1 MTGHNQLSGTIEI
14 RELLSTYR
22 HLHHPSTRPPLQA
35 RSDLGWIQYL
45 PESRWRGY
53 CLRLDNLPSTTST
66 TPIDTLRHRQE
77 PPSLDPLLQHS
88 LGRGLEQVQS
98 VQQPDQPHLLLWPPK
113 FLSCRPRRGRAVSRQ
128 MESPSTGPGSQ

>member
-14 RELLSTYR
+14 RELLSIYR
-22 HLHHPSTRPPLQA
+22 HLHHPSIRPPLLA
-35 RSDLGWIQYL
+35 RSDPGWIQYL

-66 TPIDTLRHRQE
+66 TLIDTLRHRQE

-88 LGRGLEQVQS
+88 LGRGLEQVQP
-98 VQQPDQPHLLLWPPK
+98 VHQPGQPHILEPPK
-113 FLSCRPRRGRAVSRQ
+113 CLSCRPRRGRAATRQ
-128 MESPSTGPGSQ
+128 MESPSTGLGYQ